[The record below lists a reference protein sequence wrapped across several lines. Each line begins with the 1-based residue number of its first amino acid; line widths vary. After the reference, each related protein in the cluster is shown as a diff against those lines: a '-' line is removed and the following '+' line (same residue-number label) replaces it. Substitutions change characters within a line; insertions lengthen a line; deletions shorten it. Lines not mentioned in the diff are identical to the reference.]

1 MQILSKLVGSSESY
15 GYLKISNNA
24 VMDTAIVVS
33 LWRHLLLI
41 KYA

>member
-1 MQILSKLVGSSESY
+1 MQILSKPVENKESY
-15 GYLKISNNA
+15 EFLKISNKA
-24 VMDTAIVVS
+24 VMGAATVVS

>member
-1 MQILSKLVGSSESY
+1 MQILSY
-15 GYLKISNNA
+15 QLKTKKI
-24 VMDTAIVVS
+24 MGDAIVVS